1 MYMVGGGSTSLWVNV
16 QLFVGKRRTKLAFI
30 KNIENEESPRVRFYT
45 YKIFYHLFPPPPP
58 PPINKVHWRILSR
71 LKLF

>member
-16 QLFVGKRRTKLAFI
+16 QLFVGERRTKLAFI

-45 YKIFYHLFPPPPP
+45 YKIFYHLFPP
-58 PPINKVHWRILSR
+58 INKVHWRILSR